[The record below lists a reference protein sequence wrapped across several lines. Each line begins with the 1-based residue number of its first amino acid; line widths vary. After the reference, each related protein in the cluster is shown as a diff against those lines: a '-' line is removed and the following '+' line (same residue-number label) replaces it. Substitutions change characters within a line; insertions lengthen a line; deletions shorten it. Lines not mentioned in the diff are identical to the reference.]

1 MIGLNVKSPFLIA
14 LGIGF
19 VDLLP
24 ILGSGTVML
33 PWGVIE
39 IIMGNVELGL
49 AVIGLLIFIS
59 LVRQFLEPKIVSSH
73 LGIHPLYTLISMYIG
88 FKISGVLGLLIG
100 PIVLII
106 ILNFFNENNKR
117 FSLVVNEDEGE
128 DG

>member
-1 MIGLNVKSPFLIA
+1 
-14 LGIGF
+14 
-19 VDLLP
+19 
-24 ILGSGTVML
+24 ML

-128 DG
+128 ND

>member
-117 FSLVVNEDEGE
+117 FCLVVNEDEGE

>member
-1 MIGLNVKSPFLIA
+1 
-14 LGIGF
+14 
-19 VDLLP
+19 
-24 ILGSGTVML
+24 
-33 PWGVIE
+33 
-39 IIMGNVELGL
+39 
-49 AVIGLLIFIS
+49 
-59 LVRQFLEPKIVSSH
+59 
-73 LGIHPLYTLISMYIG
+73 MYIG